1 MIARKTMKS
10 RVHLG
15 WEINNDVCFVAYG
28 YSHLALFSQVFKR
41 AAAGGKLTRQDVS
54 ILHDLALE
62 CDNITGV
69 FNIAS
74 TTSLL

>member
-1 MIARKTMKS
+1 MIARKTMES

-15 WEINNDVCFVAYG
+15 WEINNNVCFIAYG
-28 YSHLALFSQVFKR
+28 YSHLVLFSHIFKL

-74 TTSLL
+74 TTLL